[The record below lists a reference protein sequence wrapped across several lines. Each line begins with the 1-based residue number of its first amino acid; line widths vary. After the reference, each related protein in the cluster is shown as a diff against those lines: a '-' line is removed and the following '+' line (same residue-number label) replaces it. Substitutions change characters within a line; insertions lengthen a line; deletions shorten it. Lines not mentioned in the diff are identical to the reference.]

1 MNEEERLGCHYDK
14 QKNELKQSYISM
26 NLYMC
31 DYVFNTNSGFSTMG
45 AREFSF
51 DLLTLCQSRFEVPTL
66 VAPINVSSR
75 YFQSTSVLTKNKECE
90 YCWVVLG
97 GISKYFELFLT
108 DGSQIYLLLSLA
120 GFYLSII
127 LEYYR

>member
-108 DGSQIYLLLSLA
+108 GGSQIYLLLSLA

>member
-45 AREFSF
+45 AREFSV

-66 VAPINVSSR
+66 VASLNVSSR

-108 DGSQIYLLLSLA
+108 DLVVLKFICCYLWL
-120 GFYLSII
+120 GFI
-127 LEYYR
+127 